1 LDKRRTPILP
11 QDFIDVGPE
20 AIFLGHGHGDHPDN
34 AAYLAKWTGATI
46 YASPETCDVMQQ
58 DVTRM
63 WNDPNLHNSGA
74 KIIPNGDPVNCVGAV
89 PRNSPPGEYSGTVA
103 NPTGGTTTVRRIT
116 QFDPNICIMTF
127 KHVHSGTAPVDPS
140 FQHAV
145 FSNLGDPRYAG
156 AVTSSPT
163 VTTYPAM
170 FPTGTPFTP
179 PANATLRV
187 PGQIN
192 ATTTGFGG
200 SAGNHRDLLPF
211 RGPRRG
217 TQLHLL
223 FRQFRGTREG
233 RHRHR
238 LARPD
243 LAGAILMIRSTT
255 DPRSRLP
262 RKSARACSRS

>member
-1 LDKRRTPILP
+1 
-11 QDFIDVGPE
+11 
-20 AIFLGHGHGDHPDN
+20 
-34 AAYLAKWTGATI
+34 
-46 YASPETCDVMQQ
+46 
-58 DVTRM
+58 
-63 WNDPNLHNSGA
+63 
-74 KIIPNGDPVNCVGAV
+74 
-89 PRNSPPGEYSGTVA
+89 
-103 NPTGGTTTVRRIT
+103 
-116 QFDPNICIMTF
+116 MTF

-156 AVTSSPT
+156 AVTSRPT

-200 SAGNHRDLLPF
+200 SAGIIEIFYHF
-211 RGPRRG
+211 VVRGEGRNF
-217 TQLHLL
+217 T
-223 FRQFRGTREG
+223 FSFVNSADREG